1 MNDGTRALRSGT
13 KLLSYHD
20 CFAPMNGP
28 INIVVY
34 KAVQDQSV
42 TITS

>member
-1 MNDGTRALRSGT
+1 
-13 KLLSYHD
+13 
-20 CFAPMNGP
+20 MNGP

-42 TITS
+42 TITSLEMKVFGRQLL